1 MTKEQK
7 VTYNPNP
14 TYKSLSETEELNAD
28 LEQARIQLATLKS
41 ERDQLANKVNQLDIT
56 LARKQDEIQSE
67 QKKNEN
73 MFHSFEELYN
83 KYLGLYDT
91 ISSNIH
97 ANAISSGTLAQSL
110 VRNKFTIPEAQQQ

>member
-14 TYKSLSETEELNAD
+14 TYKSLSEAEELNAD
-28 LEQARIQLATLKS
+28 LEEARIQLATLKS

-56 LARKQDEIQSE
+56 LAKKQDDVQSE

-73 MFHSFEELYN
+73 MFKSFEELYN
-83 KYLGLYDT
+83 KYLGLYEQ
-91 ISSNIH
+91 ISSTIA
-97 ANAISSGTLAQSL
+97 ANSITTGKLAEAL
-110 VRNKFTIPEAQQQ
+110 VRHKFTIPEAQQQ

>member
-14 TYKSLSETEELNAD
+14 TYKSLSEAEELNAD
-28 LEQARIQLATLKS
+28 LEEARIQLATLKS

-56 LARKQDEIQSE
+56 LAKKQDDVQSE

-83 KYLGLYDT
+83 KYLGLYEQ
-91 ISSNIH
+91 ISSTIA
-97 ANAISSGTLAQSL
+97 ANSITTGKLAEAL
-110 VRNKFTIPEAQQQ
+110 VRHKFTIPEAQQQ